1 MVKSKRYF
9 KKNKQKTRR
18 GGFMLNYIGLTK
30 SKTNQK
36 PIIIIDNDFSFI
48 PTTFNDLSIPR
59 YVVNIQIGRR
69 IIPLF
74 LKDSICQTVSKL
86 KNSANERL
94 IYDGILLTKENDV
107 IFMSGNFKIEHNEPV
122 QGKWEIEELFPIR
135 LSLLEEDSPLKL
147 CDTQTEYEINKKL
160 LKNTLYDSDSLYKKE
175 EYKFENVDEN
185 DSETLANVSNKGN
198 ELLYRAIQLL
208 YRYLK
213 TKYDLYEENNY
224 QKGFE
229 NFSEEIILVSIQY
242 NDSDIIEFILKPN
255 MEESVLNCCY
265 IHNDAVF
272 DIIAT
277 AM

>member
-1 MVKSKRYF
+1 MVKSKRYL

-30 SKTNQK
+30 RKTKQK

-59 YVVNIQIGRR
+59 YIVNIQIGRR

-74 LKDSICQTVSKL
+74 LKDSICQTVTEL
-86 KNSANERL
+86 KNSENERL
-94 IYDGILLTKENDV
+94 IYSGILLTKENDS
-107 IFMSGNFKIEHNEPV
+107 IFMSGNFKIEHNEPL

>member
-1 MVKSKRYF
+1 MVKSKRYL

-30 SKTNQK
+30 RKTKQK

-59 YVVNIQIGRR
+59 YCVNIQIGRR

-74 LKDSICQTVSKL
+74 LKDSICQTVTEL

-94 IYDGILLTKENDV
+94 IYHGILLTKENDT
-107 IFMSGNFKIEHNEPV
+107 IFMSGNFKIEHNEPL
-122 QGKWEIEELFPIR
+122 QGKWEIEEMFPIK
-135 LSLLEEDSPLKL
+135 LSLLEDSPLKL

-185 DSETLANVSNKGN
+185 DSETLPNVSNNGN

-229 NFSEEIILVSIQY
+229 NFSEENILVSIQY

>member
-1 MVKSKRYF
+1 MVNSKRYL

-30 SKTNQK
+30 RKTKQK

-59 YVVNIQIGRR
+59 YVVNIQIRHR

-74 LKDSICQTVSKL
+74 LKDSICQTVTEL

-94 IYDGILLTKENDV
+94 IYHGILLTKENDA
-107 IFMSGNFKIEHNEPV
+107 IFMSGNFKIEHNEPL
-122 QGKWEIEELFPIR
+122 QGKWEIEEMFPIK
-135 LSLLEEDSPLKL
+135 LSSLEEDSPLKL

-242 NDSDIIEFILKPN
+242 NDTDIIEFILKPN

-265 IHNDAVF
+265 IHNSAVF
-272 DIIAT
+272 DIIAI
-277 AM
+277 

>member
-1 MVKSKRYF
+1 MVKSKRYL

-30 SKTNQK
+30 RKTKQK

-74 LKDSICQTVSKL
+74 LKDSICQTVTEL

-94 IYDGILLTKENDV
+94 IYHGILLTKENDA
-107 IFMSGNFKIEHNEPV
+107 IFMSGNFKIEHNEPL
-122 QGKWEIEELFPIR
+122 QGKWEIEEMFPIK

-185 DSETLANVSNKGN
+185 DSETLPNVSNKGN

-229 NFSEEIILVSIQY
+229 NFSEEKILVSIQY
-242 NDSDIIEFILKPN
+242 NESDIIEIILEPN
-255 MEESVLNCCY
+255 MDEFVLNCCY
-265 IHNDAVF
+265 IHNSAVF
-272 DIIAT
+272 DIIAI
-277 AM
+277 

>member
-1 MVKSKRYF
+1 MVKSKRYL

-30 SKTNQK
+30 RKTKQK

-59 YVVNIQIGRR
+59 YVVNIQIRHR

-74 LKDSICQTVSKL
+74 LKDSICQTVTEL

-94 IYDGILLTKENDV
+94 IYHGILLTKENDA
-107 IFMSGNFKIEHNEPV
+107 IFMSGNFKIEHNEPL
-122 QGKWEIEELFPIR
+122 QGKWEIEEMFPIK
-135 LSLLEEDSPLKL
+135 LSSLEEDSPLKL

-242 NDSDIIEFILKPN
+242 NDADIIEFILKPN
-255 MEESVLNCCY
+255 MDEFVLNCCY
-265 IHNDAVF
+265 IHNSAIF
-272 DIIAT
+272 DIIAI
-277 AM
+277 